1 MQTENDIICALSTP
15 PGVGALAIIRLSG
28 QGCIGLVENIFS
40 KPLSD
45 KVSHTL
51 HHGWISTEG
60 EKIDDVVVA
69 LFRAPG
75 SFTGED
81 TVEITCHGSV
91 FIQQRL
97 LEVCISRGAR
107 LAKPGEFSMRA
118 YLAGKMDLAQA
129 EAVADLIASE
139 SSAAHRQAIHQL
151 RGGFSRELNALR
163 EQLLQ
168 FASLVEL
175 ELDFAEED
183 VEFADRARLFALVK
197 QLLKHTEGLRDSFAL
212 GNALRNGVPVAIVGA
227 PNAGKSTLLNALLNE
242 ERAIVSDI
250 AGTTRDT
257 IEDQITLGG
266 IRFRFIDTAGIRD
279 TDNRIEKMGI
289 ERALSKV
296 GDASVVLLLFDTAV
310 TTPEM
315 LADLLSTI
323 RRRSSANAEVL
334 LIANKCDPGT
344 TDEAAVMR
352 RFSPVGEVMPVSAR
366 TGHGL
371 DPLRERLIAVVLS
384 WSASPGETVVTNA
397 RHHAALTAAA
407 AALHQV
413 SEGLERGT
421 PADLLAIDI
430 RQTIYHLGE
439 ITGQISSDDV
449 LNNIFS
455 KFCIG
460 K

>member
-1 MQTENDIICALSTP
+1 MQSGNDIICALSTP

-28 QGCIGLVENIFS
+28 PGSLALVENIFS

-45 KVSHTL
+45 KASHSL

-97 LEVCISRGAR
+97 LGVCIARGAR

-151 RGGFSRELNALR
+151 RGGVSRELNTLR
-163 EQLLQ
+163 EALLH

-183 VEFADRARLFALVK
+183 VEFADRTQLCALVDK
-197 QLLKHTEGLRDSFAL
+197 LLKHTAGLRDSFAL

-279 TDNRIEKMGI
+279 TDNTIEMMGI

-296 GDASVVLLLFDTAV
+296 GEASLVLLLFDVAV
-310 TTPEM
+310 TTPDMLLRLVDTIRGHAPKEAEM
-315 LADLLSTI
+315 LLL
-323 RRRSSANAEVL
+323 
-334 LIANKCDPGT
+334 ANKCDPGT
-344 TDEAAVMR
+344 TDEAAIIS
-352 RFSPVGEVMPVSAR
+352 RFSAAGEVMPVSAR
-366 TGHGL
+366 TGHHL
-371 DPLRERLIAVVLS
+371 DRLRDRLVSVVLS
-384 WSASPGETVVTNA
+384 WSASPGETIVTNA

-407 AALHQV
+407 SALQQV
-413 SEGLERGT
+413 REGLEQGT
-421 PADLLAIDI
+421 PGDLLAVDI
-430 RQTIYHLGE
+430 RQTIFHLGE